1 MDEQYKVKKI
11 YVEEGMIVVKEYI
24 KSKVEWSDVPDEV
37 ASKCHGL
44 DIKGPSE
51 MKSDEDGNIWI
62 ETKADLEKI
71 VRIHPDNIRT
81 ANAN

>member
-1 MDEQYKVKKI
+1 
-11 YVEEGMIVVKEYI
+11 
-24 KSKVEWSDVPDEV
+24 
-37 ASKCHGL
+37 
-44 DIKGPSE
+44 

>member
-1 MDEQYKVKKI
+1 MEEIKKI
-11 YVEEGMIVVKEYI
+11 YVEDGMIVVKE
-24 KSKVEWSDVPDEV
+24 KGTHT
-37 ASKCHGL
+37 KCHEL

-62 ETKADLEKI
+62 ETTADLEKI

>member
-1 MDEQYKVKKI
+1 MEEVKKI
-11 YVEEGMIVVKEYI
+11 YVEEGMIVVKE
-24 KSKVEWSDVPDEV
+24 KDT

-81 ANAN
+81 VNAK

>member
-1 MDEQYKVKKI
+1 MEEIKKI
-11 YVEEGMIVVKEYI
+11 YVEDGMIVVKE
-24 KSKVEWSDVPDEV
+24 KDTHT
-37 ASKCHGL
+37 KCHGL

-62 ETKADLEKI
+62 ETTADLEKI